1 MPGTRERVGLRSR
14 DAGPLRQLNERIQM
28 GLLKKVN
35 KKPIRMAGGGGAQR
49 SSERP
54 QQIDKLP
61 PCVENCPNC
70 NDVRGWIAL
79 VAQHKKMGLSEQAAF
94 EKAWGILVESNPFP
108 SVMGRVCPHPCEAK
122 CNRADKDGAV
132 AINALERFLGDWG
145 IEHGLALPG
154 PGTESQPESIG
165 IIGAGPAGLSCA
177 YQLVRL
183 GYSVTVYEA
192 FPEAGGMLRYGIP
205 RYRLPREVLDAEIQ
219 RILDLGVELKLNTA
233 VGRDLTIEDLR
244 SRHGAVFAG
253 IGAHRGKRLGVP
265 GEDGPGV
272 WTGTE
277 FLNRANSGEKI
288 DVGDKVVVI
297 GGGDTAVDAARVAR
311 RYGAEVTIVYRRTR
325 TEMPAIDS
333 EVEQAIEEGIEIV
346 FLAAPVEVRRDGEK
360 LKALVVQ
367 KMELGEPDSSGRR
380 RPVPIEG
387 SEYEIEVDTVVP
399 AISQEPEA
407 EGLTD
412 LGAKGGWFQAD
423 PSGKVGEGVWA
434 GGDDI
439 ELGLATIAIYQ
450 GRKAAESIHA
460 TLRDIPLP
468 APDSRPHVQ
477 PDRIKLDGYPDEPRA
492 ERAVMPPEQRLAEP
506 DAEVD
511 GGISKEQALTEAE
524 RCLSCGLCYGCEKC
538 WMYCQASGFVK
549 VEDPH
554 PGHYYRIK
562 LELCEGCKKCVEECP
577 CGFLEMA

>member
-1 MPGTRERVGLRSR
+1 
-14 DAGPLRQLNERIQM
+14 M
-28 GLLKKVN
+28 GLLKKPAK
-35 KKPIRMAGGGGAQR
+35 KKPLRMTSGAAQV
-49 SSERP
+49 SSQRP

-70 NDVRGWIAL
+70 NDVRGWLAL
-79 VAQHKKMGLSEQAAF
+79 VAQGGKMGLSEREAF

-108 SVMGRVCPHPCEAK
+108 AVMGRVCPHPCETK

-145 IEHGLALPG
+145 IENGLPLPG
-154 PGTESQPESIG
+154 PGGESHSESIG
-165 IIGAGPAGLSCA
+165 IVGAGPAGLSCA
-177 YQLVRL
+177 YQMVRL

-205 RYRLPREVLDAEIQ
+205 RYRLPREVLDAEIR
-219 RILDLGVELKLNTA
+219 RILDLGVKLELNTA
-233 VGRDLTIEDLR
+233 VGRDLPIEELR
-244 SRHGAVFAG
+244 SRHDVLFAG
-253 IGAHRGKRLGVP
+253 IGAHRGRRLGVP

-277 FLNRANSGEKI
+277 FLNRANSGERI
-288 DVGDKVVVI
+288 DVGGKVAVI

-311 RYGAEVTIVYRRTR
+311 RFGAEVTIVYRRTR

-333 EVEQAIEEGIEIV
+333 EVEQAIEEGIDIV
-346 FLAAPVEVRRDGEK
+346 FLAAPVGVRRDGERP
-360 LKALVVQ
+360 LALIVQ
-367 KMELGEPDSSGRR
+367 RMELGEPDSSGRR

-387 SEYEIEVDTVVP
+387 SEYEIEVDTIIP

-407 EGLTD
+407 EAVSELGVTD
-412 LGAKGGWFQAD
+412 GWFKAD
-423 PSGKVGEGVWA
+423 PDGKVGEGVWA
-434 GGDDI
+434 GGDAI
-439 ELGLATIAIYQ
+439 ELGLATVAIYQ

-460 TLRDIPLP
+460 TLRGLP
-468 APDSRPHVQ
+468 PPRSESRPRVGPGQ
-477 PDRIKLDGYPDEPRA
+477 IKLDAYPDQPRT
-492 ERAVMPPEQRLAEP
+492 ERSAMSAQERLAEP
-506 DAEVD
+506 DAEID
-511 GGISKEQALTEAE
+511 RGISKEQALTEAE

-538 WMYCQASGFVK
+538 WMYCQTSGFVK

-554 PGHYYRIK
+554 PGHYYKIK

-577 CGFLEMA
+577 CGFLEMT